1 VSLRVLQFG
10 ATGQVARIAAALAA
24 SRGVTLTA
32 LSRAEAD
39 LCDPA
44 AVRRAIETADVDL
57 VLNCAA
63 FTAVDAAETAEDEAH
78 AVNAEAPRAMAQ
90 ACRARNL
97 PFVHLSTDYVFDGAA
112 QAPYREQDAPN
123 PVNAYGRSKHAGEV
137 AVLET
142 WPRSL
147 IVRPSWVFSPGGST
161 FLSSLFRRL
170 DQAEPLRM
178 VDDQFSRPTA
188 AHDLAAFLLDVAPR
202 LVAAPEGDPLWGL
215 LHYAGEGSTT
225 PCRFAREVFAR
236 AGRGPAVEPAPAAAF
251 PTRAPRP
258 VRSVLDTARLQALFG
273 VTPRPWPQAVRGY
286 LAGVGSGEQG
296 GER

>member
-1 VSLRVLQFG
+1 MSLRVLQFG
-10 ATGQVARIAAALAA
+10 AAGQVARIAAAMAA

-39 LCDPA
+39 LRDPA
-44 AVRRAIETADVDL
+44 AVRRAIEIADADL

-63 FTAVDAAETAEDEAH
+63 FTAVDAAETAKDEVH

-90 ACRARNL
+90 ACRARDL

-112 QAPYREQDAPN
+112 QAPYREDHAPN
-123 PVNAYGRSKHAGEV
+123 PVNAYGRSKRAGEV

-147 IVRPSWVFSPGGST
+147 IVRSSWVFSPGGST

-178 VDDQFSRPTA
+178 VDDQFSRPTP
-188 AHDLAAFLLDVAPR
+188 AHDLAGFLLDIAPR
-202 LVAAPEGDPLWGL
+202 LVAAPEGDPLWGP
-215 LHYAGEGSTT
+215 LHYAGEGATT

-236 AGRGPAVEPAPAAAF
+236 AGRGPAVEPAPASAF

-258 VRSVLDTARLQALFG
+258 IRSVLDTTRLETVFG
-273 VTPRPWPQAVRGY
+273 VTPGHWEAAVGRY
-286 LAGVGSGEQG
+286 LAALA
-296 GER
+296 